1 MKDMTHE
8 QLIRATYVVAKYEN
22 PKTAQ
27 LLTELAGR
35 LDCALVAARTACLE
49 RDSAVRAEVEWEAA
63 MRQAVGEDGVD
74 DVVVAI
80 EKLKA
85 ALDVQSA
92 RSDALAAELARYSM
106 SAGDADQRMAESRA
120 VRQAL
125 GFGQDADDV
134 APVDLV
140 ERINALAAENA
151 ALKSGQLF
159 FMYSDETGF
168 EIHKSQERA
177 IASAKDMIAVC
188 REEAVQDGWPED
200 ADTICWGVIM
210 QKAIETNFE
219 KPSEQNGWIGWSEY
233 NLNPELET
241 PTTDAW
247 VNEQRAAGVEK
258 FVSDFTEPAVMNDGK
273 FYSEDLIEAS
283 KEFAAQLR
291 GSQV

>member
-1 MKDMTHE
+1 MTDNNKHLVRVGHE
-8 QLIRATYVVAKYEN
+8 FAAAMSDDTPIITIAKMV
-22 PKTAQ
+22 
-27 LLTELAGR
+27 TELA
-35 LDCALVAARTACLE
+35 
-49 RDSAVRAEVEWEAA
+49 S
-63 MRQAVGEDGVD
+63 
-74 DVVVAI
+74 
-80 EKLKA
+80 

-92 RSDALAAELARYSM
+92 RSDALAAELKKSKI
-106 SAGDADQRMAESRA
+106 DAECYKHGMEQSNKRLTE
-120 VRQAL
+120 
-125 GFGQDADDV
+125 
-134 APVDLV
+134 
-140 ERINALAAENA
+140 IAAENA

-241 PTTDAW
+241 PATDAW
-247 VNEQRAAGVEK
+247 LKEKRAVGAAQVEANLRACH
-258 FVSDFTEPAVMNDGK
+258 E
-273 FYSEDLIEAS
+273 
-283 KEFAAQLR
+283 EFPESSRDIVDECIQIAANVAAQLR

>member
-49 RDSAVRAEVEWEAA
+49 RDSAVRAEVEWETA

-74 DVVVAI
+74 DVVLAI

-85 ALDVQSA
+85 GLDVQSA

-106 SAGDADQRMAESRA
+106 PAGEADQRMAESRA

-140 ERINALAAENA
+140 ERLNALAAALKASEANDADARCHVAELEEKCAALAAKLSDVCAENA
-151 ALKSGQLF
+151 ALKKFIREKCFVVPDGASCF
-159 FMYSDETGF
+159 AEADEC
-168 EIHKSQERA
+168 A
-177 IASAKDMIAVC
+177 
-188 REEAVQDGWPED
+188 
-200 ADTICWGVIM
+200 
-210 QKAIETNFE
+210 E
-219 KPSEQNGWIGWSEY
+219 KKMP
-233 NLNPELET
+233 ET
-241 PTTDAW
+241 PATDVW
-247 VNEQRAAGVEK
+247 VNEQRAVGVDGAIEK
-258 FVSDFTEPAVMNDGK
+258 LITMLNHQSTGVS
-273 FYSEDLIEAS
+273 AS
-283 KEFAAQLR
+283 INVLRTFAAQLR

>member
-1 MKDMTHE
+1 MTDNNKHLVRVGHE
-8 QLIRATYVVAKYEN
+8 FAAAMSDDTPIITIAKMV
-22 PKTAQ
+22 
-27 LLTELAGR
+27 TELA
-35 LDCALVAARTACLE
+35 
-49 RDSAVRAEVEWEAA
+49 S
-63 MRQAVGEDGVD
+63 
-74 DVVVAI
+74 
-80 EKLKA
+80 

-241 PTTDAW
+241 PATDAW
-247 VNEQRAAGVEK
+247 VNEQRDAILDAAFEAAKQEVERR
-258 FVSDFTEPAVMNDGK
+258 FGRTFQDCAWLARRNSDTQMKGAVEMAEWVEL
-273 FYSEDLIEAS
+273 Y
-283 KEFAAQLR
+283 AAQLR
-291 GSQV
+291 GGQV